1 MAVSTYNYPGNT
13 FIDMDCESSPI
24 YESKIPGTTSIA
36 GYSEEYRS
44 QQLLILPLL
53 NFALESTSCL
63 PEAHLGKI
71 VERIR
76 RLRYQP
82 TLEENEGLRD
92 LLGLSQ

>member
-1 MAVSTYNYPGNT
+1 MAVSTYNYPGST
-13 FIDMDCESSPI
+13 FLDVDCESSPY
-24 YESKIPGTTSIA
+24 YEGKIPGTTSIS
-36 GYSEEYRS
+36 GYSEEYRT

-53 NFALESTSCL
+53 NLALEGTSCL
-63 PEAHLGKI
+63 PEAQLGRI

-76 RLRYQP
+76 KLKYQP